1 MKRDAAARAIIRNN
15 LQFRVVDPDQKIDIF
30 VSPGMFYI
38 GPPTFL
44 RQRHPSERIDIIART
59 SNHRDQTSRSRWLKN
74 SALPN
79 D

>member
-30 VSPGMFYI
+30 VSPGMFCI

-44 RQRHPSERIDIIART
+44 RQRHPSGHIDVIART
-59 SNHRDQTSRSRWLKN
+59 SNVAKPGRVIHTDAAACSVE
-74 SALPN
+74 
-79 D
+79 